1 MSILAY
7 VEDLAALGYDP
18 IPIAPGTKDPVSK
31 LTGWQRRPPAEL
43 WRHEN
48 VTANCNIALRHGGD
62 LQLAS
67 VEAEHTATPEQ
78 VASLRRYMAGLGLW
92 PDGCP
97 VVDSWQGFPR
107 WFFHLLDSPMTGNS
121 REMAADVGAGELRYG
136 PGAFALIPP
145 SRIDDRPYAL
155 VAGDW
160 RQLPPVYWADV
171 APLLADPRRRDDAP
185 AIDAKLSALAQAI
198 ADGENVL
205 PADVRKRLRG
215 MGGTDYPSVDDFTT
229 VYRLAALGFDADS
242 CLAVML
248 FHPGFGHF
256 SDLAA
261 KNSAAAVHWLA
272 DAHAK
277 ASAYIAKN
285 GADVSQRLARLI
297 AQTESEAWPGRT
309 GATDKAVY
317 LAHLRIALDANTPVW
332 AGAARRLADLV
343 NVNNVTA
350 SHATKRLID
359 LGRLTLHKAAT
370 AQLAAEYAL
379 PDEERAH
386 TSPLLYVP
394 TKRSGEVCA
403 NSADDE
409 SQESE
414 KRGGGGESQRPSE
427 PQTGGVQKILGHD
440 LFSWH
445 GLYKGA
451 GLVYAALPGT
461 VEELAERSG
470 RHRATVK
477 RALAKLAAIRNAVTG
492 EVYALVEQDGAGVWQ
507 LVEGADVDKAARLLA
522 VDGIG
527 AKRRAKHEAER
538 QRHAAALD
546 AHRGE
551 VVPHPSQ
558 NRGDT
563 SMGQAEV
570 GRKARRQ
577 THREHTGSPEADE
590 FRLQAEAMMP

>member
-1 MSILAY
+1 MNILAY
-7 VEDLAALGYDP
+7 VEDLVDLGYDP
-18 IPIAPGTKDPVSK
+18 IPIAPGSK
-31 LTGWQRRPPAEL
+31 QPARLAWPTMPPPEQWQGAPPA
-43 WRHEN
+43 
-48 VTANCNIALRHGGD
+48 CNLALRHGGA
-62 LQLAS
+62 LRLAS
-67 VEAEHTATPEQ
+67 MEAERNRPE
-78 VASLRRYMAGLGLW
+78 AIPALRRYMAGLGY
-92 PDGCP
+92 D
-97 VVDSWQGFPR
+97 WQAYPANLTAHAGER
-107 WFFHLLDSPMTGNS
+107 YFFALLDAPTGSHS
-121 REMAADVGAGELRYG
+121 RKMADDLGGGELRFG

-145 SRIDDRPYAL
+145 SLLADGGRYEML
-155 VAGDW
+155 AGAWDGE
-160 RQLPPVYWADV
+160 LPKLLWADV
-171 APLLADPRRRDDAP
+171 APLLANGRRQDNATPTPP
-185 AIDAKLSALAQAI
+185 AELSAIAQAL

-205 PADVRKRLRG
+205 PADMRKRLRG
-215 MGGTDYPSVDDFTT
+215 IGGTDYPSVDDFTT
-229 VYRLAALGFDADS
+229 VYRLAALGYDADTVMALL
-242 CLAVML
+242 LA
-248 FHPGFGHF
+248 HPGYGYF

-261 KNSAAAVHWLA
+261 KDGAAALHWLA

-277 ASAYIAKN
+277 ATAYIAKN
-285 GADVSQRLARLI
+285 GSDVSQRLARLI
-297 AQTESEAWPGRT
+297 AQAERETWPGRT